1 MQIFLDKD
9 KQSQYHCV
17 YSMQKETPLFL
28 LHSFSSLSLR
38 FRASPSGPPRAA
50 KPFRIPPG
58 APRRRKTRV
67 RSDMQARRPQRK
79 KPFGFR
85 RTALSRT
92 RAVHPAYALSN
103 SPAAPI
109 PPPMHMV
116 TNPNFI
122 SRRFIS

>member
-9 KQSQYHCV
+9 KQPQYYRV

-50 KPFRIPPG
+50 KPFRMPPG
-58 APRRRKTRV
+58 A
-67 RSDMQARRPQRK
+67 AR
-79 KPFGFR
+79 
-85 RTALSRT
+85 A
-92 RAVHPAYALSN
+92 AHPAYALSN

-116 TNPNFI
+116 TNPNFA